1 MSHLFDIFRGM
12 VFKAGFV
19 AMIAAF
25 VLLSSCNKGGA
36 VQINGNVSN
45 LIDQEILI
53 SYFKSD
59 SIVVDTVWSKSNGR
73 FQYRN
78 QIDTLTSFSLY
89 FNDQSSSVVVFANPK
104 DKITIKG
111 DALVPDLIRVNGN
124 SVNDELTAFKE
135 QNKELLEYRS
145 LLLDN
150 YRTERLE
157 KDSLHKD
164 RILSENDELAKINS
178 INQELIMHAE
188 EYIQKNPSKLSSLI
202 LVNEF
207 FANPENQKAFNRVME
222 YMQGDI
228 LKSKMALNLKNYL
241 SKISRSAEGVS
252 MPYFQMVDTKGDTI
266 NSYDFKGKHLLL
278 SFVSG
283 TGADSRETIETLKSV
298 YGDLNKDSV
307 AFVSVYIDPDNRSQQ
322 YIEQDSIQWKA
333 VAERKSWASDVVD
346 AYNIEFVPNNILISP
361 EGIISDRNVP
371 AVAVK
376 NKLKNSSKNN
386 H

>member
-1 MSHLFDIFRGM
+1 
-12 VFKAGFV
+12 
-19 AMIAAF
+19 
-25 VLLSSCNKGGA
+25 
-36 VQINGNVSN
+36 
-45 LIDQEILI
+45 
-53 SYFKSD
+53 
-59 SIVVDTVWSKSNGR
+59 
-73 FQYRN
+73 
-78 QIDTLTSFSLY
+78 
-89 FNDQSSSVVVFANPK
+89 
-104 DKITIKG
+104 
-111 DALVPDLIRVNGN
+111 
-124 SVNDELTAFKE
+124 
-135 QNKELLEYRS
+135 
-145 LLLDN
+145 
-150 YRTERLE
+150 
-157 KDSLHKD
+157 
-164 RILSENDELAKINS
+164 
-178 INQELIMHAE
+178 
-188 EYIQKNPSKLSSLI
+188 
-202 LVNEF
+202 
-207 FANPENQKAFNRVME
+207 
-222 YMQGDI
+222 MQGDI

>member
-1 MSHLFDIFRGM
+1 M
-12 VFKAGFV
+12 FKAGFV

-252 MPYFQMVDTKGDTI
+252 LPYFPRVDTKGDTR
-266 NSYDFKGKHLLL
+266 NSYEFKGKHLLL